1 MPGGTLFVVKWGVS
15 YVGKTNSHGSVLEM
29 GNVYGFLLKRVG
41 LFKSACESELTCPVD
56 CVSVSEMRC
65 VLGYPF
71 CLKMGAFFGS
81 GN

>member
-1 MPGGTLFVVKWGVS
+1 VNLATLFALKWGLSLVRE
-15 YVGKTNSHGSVLEM
+15 TNSHGSVLEM

-56 CVSVSEMRC
+56 CVSVSEMRNAW
-65 VLGYPF
+65 GYPF